1 MREIKRLDAISRSP
15 VYGSIG
21 EELAGL
27 ATIRAYRAE
36 GRLITRNADL
46 IDRSVIFSLV
56 NQSMNR
62 CFPSLGCLIM
72 SQVKQVG
79 RSCLVCHLFDWTV
92 WLVRSR
98 RVQYILDK
106 RAGQWHSCAALQEQ
120 SRSLIVQ
127 LKISRSA
134 LPCIALRR
142 GLLVTA
148 HVP

>member
-1 MREIKRLDAISRSP
+1 MVCRGFRGTQDFSVLQASVREIKRLDAISRSP

-62 CFPSLGCLIM
+62 CVPGLPHAATGEADGM
-72 SQVKQVG
+72 SN
-79 RSCLVCHLFDWTV
+79 
-92 WLVRSR
+92 
-98 RVQYILDK
+98 
-106 RAGQWHSCAALQEQ
+106 
-120 SRSLIVQ
+120 
-127 LKISRSA
+127 
-134 LPCIALRR
+134 
-142 GLLVTA
+142 
-148 HVP
+148 VPLS